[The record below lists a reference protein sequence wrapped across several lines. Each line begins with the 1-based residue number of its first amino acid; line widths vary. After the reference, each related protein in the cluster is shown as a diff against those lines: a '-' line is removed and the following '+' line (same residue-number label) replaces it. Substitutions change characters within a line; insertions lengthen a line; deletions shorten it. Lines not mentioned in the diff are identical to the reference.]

1 MIFNPKI
8 QSNLKNLTQIKKPEP
23 TQKTDPA
30 RPIWRH
36 DLIRSDP
43 TPGTGRAWAMLNNT
57 GLDLD
62 PT

>member
-57 GLDLD
+57 
-62 PT
+62 